1 MSIFTTTIYGE
12 KMRKKQIYVTLCLIA
27 LAMLG
32 MCFFYLKK
40 TGWGMTGD
48 KAWNELLDLDK
59 NVTLEQLEA
68 KGYINVTGCLD
79 EENETISEF
88 IDNAGNRRPAV
99 LRLTS
104 NENDDLCA
112 KILLYDKEYNL
123 IQMWT
128 MYPTRQQAVAPGKC
142 FSTDVITSDRDG
154 IVTVTLKNIQNP
166 TDPAEEILQDEM
178 LYKWKK

>member
-1 MSIFTTTIYGE
+1 MG
-12 KMRKKQIYVTLCLIA
+12 KKRIYVALCLIA

-32 MCFFYLKK
+32 ICFFYLKK

-59 NVTLEQLEA
+59 NITLEQLEA

-104 NENDDLCA
+104 NENDDSDKLFELMDDMKDEYLLCR
-112 KILLYDKEYNL
+112 KNEDYN
-123 IQMWT
+123 
-128 MYPTRQQAVAPGKC
+128 
-142 FSTDVITSDRDG
+142 
-154 IVTVTLKNIQNP
+154 KNIQGVSNIVSS
-166 TDPAEEILQDEM
+166 ILSRFDLKNHMINIFEGIS
-178 LYKWKK
+178 LSK

>member
-59 NVTLEQLEA
+59 NITLEQLEA
-68 KGYINVTGCLD
+68 KGYINVTGCQ
-79 EENETISEF
+79 IGR
-88 IDNAGNRRPAV
+88 A
-99 LRLTS
+99 
-104 NENDDLCA
+104 
-112 KILLYDKEYNL
+112 
-123 IQMWT
+123 
-128 MYPTRQQAVAPGKC
+128 
-142 FSTDVITSDRDG
+142 
-154 IVTVTLKNIQNP
+154 
-166 TDPAEEILQDEM
+166 
-178 LYKWKK
+178 

>member
-48 KAWNELLDLDK
+48 KAWNEL
-59 NVTLEQLEA
+59 
-68 KGYINVTGCLD
+68 
-79 EENETISEF
+79 

-166 TDPAEEILQDEM
+166 TDPAEEILQDEV
-178 LYKWKK
+178 LCKWKK

>member
-112 KILLYDKEYNL
+112 KRSEERRVGKECRSRWSPYH
-123 IQMWT
+123 
-128 MYPTRQQAVAPGKC
+128 
-142 FSTDVITSDRDG
+142 
-154 IVTVTLKNIQNP
+154 
-166 TDPAEEILQDEM
+166 
-178 LYKWKK
+178 

>member
-1 MSIFTTTIYGE
+1 MG
-12 KMRKKQIYVTLCLIA
+12 KKRIYVALCLIA

-32 MCFFYLKK
+32 ICFFYLKK

-59 NVTLEQLEA
+59 NITLEQLEA
-68 KGYINVTGCLD
+68 KGYIN
-79 EENETISEF
+79 
-88 IDNAGNRRPAV
+88 NAGNRRPAV

-112 KILLYDKEYNL
+112 KILLYDKDYNF

-128 MYPTRQQAVAPGKC
+128 MYPNRQQAVAPGKC
-142 FSTDVITSDRDG
+142 FSTDVVSSDKDG
-154 IVTVTLKNIQNP
+154 VVTVTLKNIQNP
-166 TDPAEEILQDEM
+166 TVPTEEILQDEM

>member
-12 KMRKKQIYVTLCLIA
+12 KMRKKQIYVALCLIV

-79 EENETISEF
+79 EENKTIKEF

-142 FSTDVITSDRDG
+142 FSTDVVTSDRDG

-166 TDPAEEILQDEM
+166 TDPAEEILQDEV
-178 LYKWKK
+178 LCKWKK

>member
-1 MSIFTTTIYGE
+1 MG
-12 KMRKKQIYVTLCLIA
+12 KKRIYVALCLIA

-32 MCFFYLKK
+32 ICFFYLKK

-59 NVTLEQLEA
+59 NITLEQLEA

-88 IDNAGNRRPAV
+88 IDN
-99 LRLTS
+99 TS

-112 KILLYDKEYNL
+112 KILLYDKDYNF

-128 MYPTRQQAVAPGKC
+128 MYPNRQQAVAPGKC
-142 FSTDVITSDRDG
+142 FSTDVVSSDKDG
-154 IVTVTLKNIQNP
+154 VVTVTLKNIQNP
-166 TDPAEEILQDEM
+166 TVPTEEILQDEM
-178 LYKWKK
+178 LYKWKN